1 MKKVVLF
8 IVTILIF
15 FICSFS
21 YACCEEKKNDTDDL
35 LNNIT
40 IENFY
45 KQIEE
50 DSSEQSILKSLNPRE
65 FINKYSKDGKSS
77 ISAST
82 IIDLI
87 SKNLFKELYVC
98 VKIMISIIVIA
109 IISALLKNIEDSFT
123 GSSIANIAFYS
134 CYVLIILL
142 LTKNFVSSVNIAKSA
157 IKDITD
163 FMSAIMPVLILLIT
177 TAGGI
182 SQAATLDPIVVA
194 AVTITPRI
202 YMDIILPLILMSFV
216 LCFVNNIS
224 TEHKVE
230 QLAKFIKQ
238 ITLWLQGIILTVFVG
253 LITIRSM
260 TASTFDAVTLKTAKF
275 AVDNFIPIVGKAISD
290 SISTV
295 AGYALLLKN
304 AFGVLG
310 LIIILLMLLFPVIK
324 IISIVIVYKISAA
337 IIEPIVDKRIV
348 NCISSASDSLVLVSS
363 MLFCVTLIFFI
374 LLCIMANTG
383 KLIIGG

>member
-15 FICSFS
+15 FTCSFS
-21 YACCEEKKNDTDDL
+21 YVCGEEKKDNPDDL
-35 LNNIT
+35 LNSST

-65 FINKYSKDGKSS
+65 FIKQYAKNGKSS
-77 ISAST
+77 LSAGS
-82 IIDLI
+82 IINLI

-98 VKIMISIIVIA
+98 IKIMISIIVIA
-109 IISALLKNIEDSFT
+109 IISALLKNMEDSFS

-142 LTKNFVSSVNIAKSA
+142 LTKNFVSSVGIAKDA

-163 FMSAIMPVLILLIT
+163 FMGAIMPVLILLIT

-182 SQAATLDPIVVA
+182 TQAATLDPIVAA
-194 AVTITPRI
+194 AVTITPKI

-224 TEHKVE
+224 NEHKVE

-253 LITIRSM
+253 LISIRSM
-260 TASTFDAVTLKTAKF
+260 TASTLDAVTLKTAKF

-310 LIIILLMLLFPVIK
+310 LIVILIMLLFPVIK
-324 IISIVIVYKISAA
+324 IISVVIVYKISAA
-337 IIEPIVDKRIV
+337 VIEPIVDKRIV
-348 NCISSASDSLVLVSS
+348 NCISSAADSLVLVSS

>member
-182 SQAATLDPIVVA
+182 SQAATLDPIVAA

-202 YMDIILPLILMSFV
+202 YMDMILPLILMSFV

>member
-35 LNNIT
+35 LNNNT

-310 LIIILLMLLFPVIK
+310 LIIILLMLLFPIIK

>member
-65 FINKYSKDGKSS
+65 FINKYSKDGTSS

-182 SQAATLDPIVVA
+182 SQAATLDPIVAA

-202 YMDIILPLILMSFV
+202 YMDMILPLILMSFV

>member
-35 LNNIT
+35 LNNNT

-65 FINKYSKDGKSS
+65 FINKYLKDGKSS

-182 SQAATLDPIVVA
+182 SQAATLDPIVAA

-202 YMDIILPLILMSFV
+202 YMDMILPLILMSFV

>member
-1 MKKVVLF
+1 MRKVVLF

-15 FICSFS
+15 FTCSFS
-21 YACCEEKKNDTDDL
+21 YVCAEEKVGSSEDLLKND
-35 LNNIT
+35 T

-45 KQIEE
+45 KEIEE

-65 FINKYSKDGKSS
+65 FIKQYAKNGKSNL
-77 ISAST
+77 SAGT

-87 SKNLFKELYVC
+87 SKNLFKELYVAI
-98 VKIMISIIVIA
+98 KIMISIIVIA
-109 IISALLKNIEDSFT
+109 IISALLKNMEDSFS

-142 LTKNFVSSVNIAKSA
+142 LTKNFVSSVGIAKDA

-163 FMSAIMPVLILLIT
+163 FMAAIIPVLILLIT

-182 SQAATLDPIVVA
+182 TQAATLDPIVVA
-194 AVTITPRI
+194 AVNITPKI

-224 TEHKVE
+224 NEHKVE

-253 LITIRSM
+253 LISIRSM
-260 TASTFDAVTLKTAKF
+260 TASTLDAVTLKTAKF

-310 LIIILLMLLFPVIK
+310 LIIILIMLLFPIIK
-324 IISIVIVYKISAA
+324 IIAIVVVYKISAA
-337 IIEPIVDKRIV
+337 VIEPIVDKRIV
-348 NCISSASDSLVLVSS
+348 NCISSAADSLVLVSS

-374 LLCIMANTG
+374 LLCIMASTG

>member
-35 LNNIT
+35 LNNNT

>member
-35 LNNIT
+35 LNNNT

-275 AVDNFIPIVGKAISD
+275 AIFVENFWM
-290 SISTV
+290 
-295 AGYALLLKN
+295 
-304 AFGVLG
+304 
-310 LIIILLMLLFPVIK
+310 ILAK
-324 IISIVIVYKISAA
+324 
-337 IIEPIVDKRIV
+337 
-348 NCISSASDSLVLVSS
+348 
-363 MLFCVTLIFFI
+363 TL
-374 LLCIMANTG
+374 
-383 KLIIGG
+383 

>member
-182 SQAATLDPIVVA
+182 SQAATLDPIVAA

-310 LIIILLMLLFPVIK
+310 LIIILSMLLFPVIK

>member
-65 FINKYSKDGKSS
+65 FINKYLKDGKSS

-182 SQAATLDPIVVA
+182 SQAATLDPIVAA

>member
-109 IISALLKNIEDSFT
+109 III
-123 GSSIANIAFYS
+123 
-134 CYVLIILL
+134 LIISLFFHIASSFRVY
-142 LTKNFVSSVNIAKSA
+142 NF
-157 IKDITD
+157 
-163 FMSAIMPVLILLIT
+163 L
-177 TAGGI
+177 
-182 SQAATLDPIVVA
+182 
-194 AVTITPRI
+194 
-202 YMDIILPLILMSFV
+202 
-216 LCFVNNIS
+216 
-224 TEHKVE
+224 
-230 QLAKFIKQ
+230 
-238 ITLWLQGIILTVFVG
+238 
-253 LITIRSM
+253 
-260 TASTFDAVTLKTAKF
+260 
-275 AVDNFIPIVGKAISD
+275 
-290 SISTV
+290 
-295 AGYALLLKN
+295 
-304 AFGVLG
+304 
-310 LIIILLMLLFPVIK
+310 
-324 IISIVIVYKISAA
+324 
-337 IIEPIVDKRIV
+337 
-348 NCISSASDSLVLVSS
+348 
-363 MLFCVTLIFFI
+363 
-374 LLCIMANTG
+374 
-383 KLIIGG
+383 

>member
-182 SQAATLDPIVVA
+182 SQAATLDPIVAA

>member
-35 LNNIT
+35 LNNNT

-98 VKIMISIIVIA
+98 VKIMNSIIVIA